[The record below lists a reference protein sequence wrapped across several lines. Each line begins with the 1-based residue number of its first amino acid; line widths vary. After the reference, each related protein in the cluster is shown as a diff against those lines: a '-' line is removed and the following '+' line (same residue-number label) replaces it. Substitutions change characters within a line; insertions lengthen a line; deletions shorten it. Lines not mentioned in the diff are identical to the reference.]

1 MRFDPFS
8 GIISEKCAASAAER
22 GTPME
27 QQKLDRISEL
37 ARKSRTAEG
46 LTDAERA
53 EQMALRQE
61 YIESMKRSLR
71 AQLDNIEIID
81 ENGSRPLKR
90 KS

>member
-1 MRFDPFS
+1 
-8 GIISEKCAASAAER
+8 
-22 GTPME
+22 ME

-37 ARKSRTAEG
+37 ARKSRTAGG

-71 AQLDNIEIID
+71 AQLDNIDVID
-81 ENGSRPLKR
+81 ETGSDTLKR

>member
-1 MRFDPFS
+1 
-8 GIISEKCAASAAER
+8 
-22 GTPME
+22 ME

-61 YIESMKRSLR
+61 YIESMKRSLS
-71 AQLDNIEIID
+71 AQLDNIDVID
-81 ENGSRPLKR
+81 ETGAHPLKR
-90 KS
+90 RS

>member
-1 MRFDPFS
+1 
-8 GIISEKCAASAAER
+8 
-22 GTPME
+22 ME

-71 AQLDNIEIID
+71 AQLDNIGVID
-81 ENGSRPLKR
+81 ETGAHPLKR

>member
-1 MRFDPFS
+1 
-8 GIISEKCAASAAER
+8 
-22 GTPME
+22 ME

-71 AQLDNIEIID
+71 APLDNIDVID
-81 ENGSRPLKR
+81 ENGPRPLKR

>member
-1 MRFDPFS
+1 
-8 GIISEKCAASAAER
+8 
-22 GTPME
+22 ME

-71 AQLDNIEIID
+71 AQLDNTIIVEPD
-81 ENGSRPLKR
+81 GTRHQLK
-90 KS
+90 KKDN

>member
-1 MRFDPFS
+1 
-8 GIISEKCAASAAER
+8 
-22 GTPME
+22 ME

-81 ENGSRPLKR
+81 EHGSRPLKR
-90 KS
+90 KY

>member
-1 MRFDPFS
+1 
-8 GIISEKCAASAAER
+8 
-22 GTPME
+22 ME

-37 ARKSRTAEG
+37 ARKSRTAGG
-46 LTDAERA
+46 LTGAERA

>member
-1 MRFDPFS
+1 
-8 GIISEKCAASAAER
+8 
-22 GTPME
+22 ME

-53 EQMALRQE
+53 EQMALR
-61 YIESMKRSLR
+61 

>member
-1 MRFDPFS
+1 
-8 GIISEKCAASAAER
+8 
-22 GTPME
+22 ME

-37 ARKSRTAEG
+37 ACKSRTAEG

-71 AQLDNIEIID
+71 AQLDNIDVID
-81 ENGSRPLKR
+81 ETGAHPLKR
-90 KS
+90 RS

>member
-1 MRFDPFS
+1 
-8 GIISEKCAASAAER
+8 
-22 GTPME
+22 ME

-61 YIESMKRSLR
+61 YIESMKCSLR
-71 AQLDNIEIID
+71 AQLDNIDVID
-81 ENGSRPLKR
+81 ETGAHPLKR
-90 KS
+90 RS

>member
-1 MRFDPFS
+1 
-8 GIISEKCAASAAER
+8 
-22 GTPME
+22 ME
-27 QQKLDRISEL
+27 QKKLDRISEL

-71 AQLDNIEIID
+71 AQLDNIDVID
-81 ENGSRPLKR
+81 ETGSHPLKR

>member
-1 MRFDPFS
+1 
-8 GIISEKCAASAAER
+8 
-22 GTPME
+22 ME

-71 AQLDNIEIID
+71 AQLDNIEVID